1 MGCPSLFS
9 SLITI
14 TFTSILELSS
24 KLDVTPN
31 TLRAYIKQGRLKG
44 QRLGSRWYVS
54 EHSLKMFFE
63 GVPEIKIETKQ
74 TG

>member
-1 MGCPSLFS
+1 MPKRIGDIILY
-9 SLITI
+9 
-14 TFTSILELSS
+14 SIPELSN

-44 QRLGSRWYVS
+44 QKMGNRWYVS
-54 EHSLKMFFE
+54 GHSLKIFFE